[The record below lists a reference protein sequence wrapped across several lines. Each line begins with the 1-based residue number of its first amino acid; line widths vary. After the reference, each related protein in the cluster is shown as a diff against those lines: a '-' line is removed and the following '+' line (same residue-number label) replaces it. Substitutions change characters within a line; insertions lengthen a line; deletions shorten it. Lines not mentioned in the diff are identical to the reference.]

1 MESSP
6 KVAAN
11 CVQLVEKSLS
21 DPVVVLYKLSCIA
34 KTIVLPRWATVVK
47 SEVLS
52 SLRDDVATGNVTER

>member
-11 CVQLVEKSLS
+11 CVQLIEKSLS
-21 DPVVVLYKLSCIA
+21 DPVVVLYKLSRIA
-34 KTIVLPRWATVVK
+34 KAIVLPRWAAVVK

-52 SLRDDVATGNVTER
+52 SLRDDIATGNVTER